1 MGTDVISNYLVEYA
15 QLVPV
20 LFLMLLAGCVLL
32 GTILLRAGER
42 GRRVLNGLT
51 WLAVLAVI
59 PLTLLPGGL
68 RRSDVFCTVQFAWPA
83 WGAVETLA
91 NIALLVPAV
100 FFLTLR
106 VRRPMLIVLFA
117 SACSA
122 GIELI
127 QAFLPALGRAC
138 DTTDWEMNTI
148 GAVIGALLAVFTLA
162 LNRYK
167 TSS

>member
-1 MGTDVISNYLVEYA
+1 VIA
-15 QLVPV
+15 T
-20 LFLMLLAGCVLL
+20 FLYEHARLAPTVFLILLAGCVLM
-32 GTILLRAGER
+32 GTILLRTGNR
-42 GRRVLNGLT
+42 GPRVLGGLAL
-51 WLAVLAVI
+51 LAVLAVI
-59 PLTLLPGGL
+59 PLTFLPGEL

-91 NIALLVPAV
+91 NIALLLPAV
-100 FFLTLR
+100 FFLTLL
-106 VRRPMLIVLFA
+106 VRRPVLIVLVA

-138 DTTDWEMNTI
+138 DTNDWEMNTI
-148 GAVIGALLAVFTLA
+148 GAVVGALLAVFTLA
-162 LNRYK
+162 LNRDK